1 LSGFFRVF
9 SSETLVSLCSPFV
22 EDFSNEFSVS
32 AEGVLGGF
40 SSITEDVVRDFKSSA
55 VCCEASSSSCVVASS
70 FLDGSSVSCC
80 IAEFNSGG
88 EGEEDGVEDS
98 LGMISGSGIVLPKSF
113 IAGSLTSVISL

>member
-1 LSGFFRVF
+1 MVN
-9 SSETLVSLCSPFV
+9 T
-22 EDFSNEFSVS
+22 SVS
-32 AEGVLGGF
+32 W
-40 SSITEDVVRDFKSSA
+40 
-55 VCCEASSSSCVVASS
+55 
-70 FLDGSSVSCC
+70 C